1 MNSLT
6 GKIDISDYDWDHGL
20 KVWQSFKCNTLGDYM
35 HLYLKSDV
43 FLLADVFEK
52 FRNLFL
58 EVYGLD
64 PCHYYSAPNI
74 SWDAML
80 KKTQIKLELL
90 SDIDMLLFCEKGI
103 RGGLNGVGEKR
114 YLKAVDGRS

>member
-43 FLLADVFEK
+43 LLLADVFEK

-64 PCHYYSAPNI
+64 PCQYYSAPNI

-103 RGGLNGVGEKR
+103 RQ
-114 YLKAVDGRS
+114 D